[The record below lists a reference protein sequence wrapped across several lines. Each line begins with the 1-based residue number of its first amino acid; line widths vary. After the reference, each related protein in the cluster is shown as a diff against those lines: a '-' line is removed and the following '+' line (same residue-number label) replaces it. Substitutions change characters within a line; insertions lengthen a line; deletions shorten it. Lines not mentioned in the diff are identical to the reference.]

1 MTQGLENISMQ
12 KLREKF
18 IRNLSE
24 SNDSTERAKELSDSL
39 FSLDLTVYSKN
50 FTFDSI
56 VYSSFATS
64 VLDNDLVLHPEQI
77 EIVKTIENNQAV
89 IVSAPTSFG
98 KTFCVFEYIAKY
110 SPKNVVLIVPTLALV
125 DEYLKKII
133 KKYHDFF
140 KMYKVHTQIDGDK
153 KYNFEDSNI
162 FVLTHDKVVQE
173 NAYHIFKKID
183 FLVIDEVYKLETD
196 TSSDRVLVL
205 NMAYYQLSKIALK
218 YVLLAP
224 FISAIEN
231 IDDLEKRPIFFNT
244 DYSPVVNEVKE
255 INILRGE
262 DRQPK
267 CSKILNKI
275 PREEKTLIYFPSV
288 TGIFSYV
295 NKFLC
300 TEELLNDIPNNIK
313 NFLEWAKEEIHE
325 EWCVVKALERGYVI
339 HNGQMPLGT
348 RIFQL
353 NLYENNPN
361 YNRLLCTSTLL
372 EGVNTVAKNI
382 VITQPSRT
390 TSRNNTDD
398 NFSAFDFYNLVGRT
412 GRLNQHFIGTAY
424 YLKTP
429 NDPHYKKIDAIK
441 SIKFEIIDKS
451 KDIDIQM
458 GNIENHPDFKN
469 FINEL
474 GITLEEYL
482 DNIGRHTRFD
492 TVLAIF
498 NRYKKGKSI
507 LLKEVNCFIED
518 KKHGRN
524 NLISLLYF
532 LCEGENNKFI
542 STLLNNLI
550 NRRRPKLK
558 TVVDNTKAH
567 SNIKDIDFIISNAV
581 RLKMSYIEHTFYSR
595 VNIVKYFMETQ
606 KIPKAYL
613 EILQDKV
620 LGAIEQLYFTN
631 SKQRKML
638 MDLGVYESDI
648 MKIIK
653 VIGEDFEDTLS
664 MKKALKDNYHK
675 LKNLSYISK
684 FIIESL

>member
-1 MTQGLENISMQ
+1 MNQGLDNISMQ
-12 KLREKF
+12 KLREKY
-18 IRNLSE
+18 IRDLSE
-24 SNDSTERAKELSDSL
+24 SNDSTERAKELSDNL

-56 VYSSFATS
+56 IYSSFATS
-64 VLDNDLVLHPEQI
+64 LLDNDLILHPEQI
-77 EIVKTIENNQAV
+77 EILQAIENNQAV

-98 KTFCVFEYIAKY
+98 KTFCVFEYIAKHK
-110 SPKNVVLIVPTLALV
+110 PRNIVLIVPTLALV

-133 KKYHDFF
+133 KKYHYFF
-140 KMYKVHTQIDGDK
+140 KIYKVHTQIDSDK
-153 KYNFEDSNI
+153 NYNFQESNI

-173 NAYHIFKKID
+173 NAYNVFKEID
-183 FLVIDEVYKLETD
+183 FLAIDEVYKLETD
-196 TSSDRVLVL
+196 IRNDRVLVL
-205 NMAYYQLSKIALK
+205 NMAYYQLSKIASK

-231 IDDLEKRPIFFNT
+231 IEDLEKRPLFFNT

-255 INILRGE
+255 INILRNE
-262 DRQPK
+262 DRHSQ

-275 PREEKTLIYFPSV
+275 SKEEKTLIYFPSV

-300 TEELLNDIPNNIK
+300 KEKLLEDIPNNIK
-313 NFLEWAKEEIHE
+313 SFLEWAKDEIHE

-382 VITQPSRT
+382 VITQPART
-390 TSRNNTDD
+390 TTRNNTGD

-424 YLKTP
+424 YLKGP

-458 GNIENHPDFKN
+458 GDIENHPDFKK

-474 GITLEEYL
+474 GITLEAYL

-498 NRYKKGKSI
+498 NRYKQEKSN
-507 LLKEVNCFIED
+507 LFKEFNCFLED
-518 KKHGRN
+518 NTHGRN
-524 NLISLLYF
+524 HLISILYF

-550 NRRRPKLK
+550 NRNRPKLK
-558 TVVDNTKAH
+558 TVVNNTKAH
-567 SNIKDIDFIISNAV
+567 NKKMAIDFIISNAV
-581 RLKMSYIEHTFYSR
+581 RLKMSYIEHTFYNR

-606 KIPKAYL
+606 KVSTDYL

-648 MKIIK
+648 AKIIK

-664 MKKALKDNYHK
+664 MKKALTENYNK
-675 LKNLSYISK
+675 MKNISYISK

>member
-1 MTQGLENISMQ
+1 MNQGLDNISMQ
-12 KLREKF
+12 KLREKY
-18 IRNLSE
+18 IRDLSE
-24 SNDSTERAKELSDSL
+24 SNDSTERAKELSGNL

-56 VYSSFATS
+56 IYSSFATS
-64 VLDNDLVLHPEQI
+64 VLDNDLILHPEQI
-77 EIVKTIENNQAV
+77 EILQAIENNQAV

-98 KTFCVFEYIAKY
+98 KTFCVFEYIAKHK
-110 SPKNVVLIVPTLALV
+110 PRNIVLIVPTLALV

-133 KKYHDFF
+133 KKYHYFF
-140 KMYKVHTQIDGDK
+140 KIYKVHTQIDSDK
-153 KYNFEDSNI
+153 NYNFQESNI

-173 NAYHIFKKID
+173 NAYNVFKEID
-183 FLVIDEVYKLETD
+183 FLAIDEVYKLETD
-196 TSSDRVLVL
+196 IRNDRVLVL
-205 NMAYYQLSKIALK
+205 NMAYYQLSKIASK

-231 IDDLEKRPIFFNT
+231 IEDLEKRPLFFNT

-255 INILRGE
+255 INILRNE
-262 DRQPK
+262 DRHSQ

-275 PREEKTLIYFPSV
+275 SKEEKTLIYFPSV

-300 TEELLNDIPNNIK
+300 KEELLEDIPNNIK
-313 NFLEWAKEEIHE
+313 SFLEWAKDEIHE

-382 VITQPSRT
+382 VITQPART
-390 TSRNNTDD
+390 TTRNNTGD

-424 YLKTP
+424 YLKGP

-458 GNIENHPDFKN
+458 GDIENHPDFKK

-474 GITLEEYL
+474 GITLEAYL

-498 NRYKKGKSI
+498 NRYKQEKSN
-507 LLKEVNCFIED
+507 LFKEFNCFLED
-518 KKHGRN
+518 NTHGRN
-524 NLISLLYF
+524 HLISILYF

-550 NRRRPKLK
+550 NRNRPKLK
-558 TVVDNTKAH
+558 TVVNNTKAH
-567 SNIKDIDFIISNAV
+567 NKKMAIDFIISNAV
-581 RLKMSYIEHTFYSR
+581 RLKMSYIEHTFYNR

-606 KIPKAYL
+606 KVSTAYL

-648 MKIIK
+648 AKIIK

-664 MKKALKDNYHK
+664 MKKALTENYNK
-675 LKNLSYISK
+675 MKNISYISK